1 MDSLDDFL
9 PLGVVLLG
17 IIFAFTVKFQ
27 TPGAFYRTLI
37 VSIVVFL
44 VCVYISSGY
53 THLSRGVTY
62 QMSAIAT
69 IIVAMVVN
77 RFG

>member
-9 PLGVVLLG
+9 PLAVVILG

-37 VSIVVFL
+37 VSIVVFF
-44 VCVYISSGY
+44 VCVYVSRGY
-53 THLSRGVTY
+53 THLSEGVTY

>member
-1 MDSLDDFL
+1 MDSIDDVL
-9 PLGVVLLG
+9 PLAVILLG
-17 IIFAFTVKFQ
+17 MIFAFTVKFNS
-27 TPGAFYRTLI
+27 PGAFYRTLI
-37 VSIVVFL
+37 VSIVVFFL
-44 VCVYISSGY
+44 CVYISDNY
-53 THLSRGVTY
+53 TRMSDGMVY

>member
-9 PLGVVLLG
+9 PLAVVLLG
-17 IIFAFTVKFQ
+17 IIFAFTVKLQ

-37 VSIVVFL
+37 VSIVVFF

-53 THLSRGVTY
+53 TGLSKGVTY

>member
-9 PLGVVLLG
+9 PLAVVILG

-37 VSIVVFL
+37 VSIVVFF
-44 VCVYISSGY
+44 VCVYVSSGY
-53 THLSRGVTY
+53 TNISRGMSY

>member
-1 MDSLDDFL
+1 MDSLDDVL
-9 PLGVVLLG
+9 PLAVIILG
-17 IIFAFTVKFQ
+17 MIFAFTVKLQ
-27 TPGAFYRTLI
+27 TPGAFYRLLI
-37 VSIVVFL
+37 VSIIVFFL
-44 VCVYISSGY
+44 CVYVSSNY
-53 THLSRGVTY
+53 THLSRGVVY